1 MNKWNTAPRSAVWA
15 LAVSCGISALAPNC
29 VAELPDSPG
38 STVAQAQVQVAQVQ
52 SAQVQDRVQ
61 DRVQDQD
68 QQPSSATTVSSESSP
83 VTVAQATAQDTSQNT
98 ASPANKTQETQSG
111 QKPVGTAAAGS
122 VPSTG
127 IAASQPAGTAIAPGK
142 QRRVRSLVL
151 KVGAIIG
158 AGVAV
163 GTIAGLTLATPSKPP
178 GAR

>member
-1 MNKWNTAPRSAVWA
+1 MKKQNTAARRVVWC

-38 STVAQAQVQVAQVQ
+38 SSVAQAQVQ
-52 SAQVQDRVQ
+52 SAQVQSTR
-61 DRVQDQD
+61 
-68 QQPSSATTVSSESSP
+68 SSP
-83 VTVAQATAQDTSQNT
+83 LTVAQATAQD
-98 ASPANKTQETQSG
+98 ASPNTSSPASKTQETQSG

-163 GTIAGLTLATPSKPP
+163 GTIAGLTLATSSKPP